1 MIKKALS
8 TMSKRFK
15 VDHIDYSIQ
24 IPMTDATGSLAS
36 RENSV
41 LVKFRFFGEDG
52 RGQITTINDQAKLI
66 AILRTLTVIQHE
78 IDSL

>member
-1 MIKKALS
+1 
-8 TMSKRFK
+8 MSKRFK

-41 LVKFRFFGEDG
+41 LVKLRFIGEDG
-52 RGQITTINDQAKLI
+52 RGQITTTNDQAKLI
-66 AILRTLTVIQHE
+66 AILRTLTAIQHE